1 MRAGLRFGIAAFAA
15 GLMLAPLP
23 ALAQSVPD
31 AATNTTDSIGPRELQ
46 NFSLNGTVTRQ
57 AETPAPAP
65 APRRP
70 ARQPTPD
77 GATDSPTAAA
87 TAAPAAPAPRR
98 PAAPP
103 PVAAKDSAPRGD
115 QALALDLPPA
125 TPATSALPASVPQSG
140 FPSSGPGSAT
150 FAPEQKPA
158 LWPWL
163 LLAAVLGAG
172 AALLLLRRRSRESFA
187 GAPEIDSYV
196 APEPAPRPR
205 PAPAPSAVPE
215 AAPPRPV
222 GIVSSRLRPWVE
234 IVFAPLGCTVDDE
247 RVTVEFE
254 IQLTNSGGATARDVL
269 VEASMFNAGPT
280 QEQDIGAFFA
290 APIGQ
295 GERIEALPPLQH
307 VTIRTSLVAPRAN
320 IQIFELGGRQ
330 VFVPLIAFNALYRL
344 GSGNGQTSVAY
355 LLGRETSGD
364 KLGPLRVD
372 LGARAFTALGIRPL
386 PVGVR
391 K

>member
-1 MRAGLRFGIAAFAA
+1 
-15 GLMLAPLP
+15 
-23 ALAQSVPD
+23 
-31 AATNTTDSIGPRELQ
+31 
-46 NFSLNGTVTRQ
+46 
-57 AETPAPAP
+57 
-65 APRRP
+65 
-70 ARQPTPD
+70 
-77 GATDSPTAAA
+77 
-87 TAAPAAPAPRR
+87 
-98 PAAPP
+98 
-103 PVAAKDSAPRGD
+103 
-115 QALALDLPPA
+115 
-125 TPATSALPASVPQSG
+125 
-140 FPSSGPGSAT
+140 
-150 FAPEQKPA
+150 
-158 LWPWL
+158 
-163 LLAAVLGAG
+163 VLGAG
-172 AALLLLRRRSRESFA
+172 AALVLLRRRARESFA
-187 GAPEIDSYV
+187 GAPEIDSYA
-196 APEPAPRPR
+196 APEPVPAPRPAPPPT
-205 PAPAPSAVPE
+205 PAPE
-215 AAPPRPV
+215 AAPPKPV

-344 GSGNGQTSVAY
+344 GSGTGQTSVAY

-372 LGARAFTALGIRPL
+372 LGARAFAALGIRPL
-386 PVGVR
+386 PIGVR

>member
-15 GLMLAPLP
+15 GLTLAPPP
-23 ALAQSVPD
+23 AFAQAVPD
-31 AATNTTDSIGPRELQ
+31 AATNTPAADPIGPRELQ

-57 AETPAPAP
+57 AETPAPVP
-65 APRRP
+65 APRRQ
-70 ARQPTPD
+70 ARSTAPD
-77 GATDSPTAAA
+77 APPPAA

-98 PAAPP
+98 SAAPAPAA
-103 PVAAKDSAPRGD
+103 AKESTPRGG
-115 QALALDLPPA
+115 QAPALDLA
-125 TPATSALPASVPQSG
+125 PATSALPASIPQPG
-140 FPSSGPGSAT
+140 FAPSDSTPAP

-172 AALLLLRRRSRESFA
+172 AAFLLLRRRSRESFA
-187 GAPEIDSYV
+187 GGPAVDSYV
-196 APEPAPRPR
+196 APEPAPPPR
-205 PAPAPSAVPE
+205 PAPAPAPVPQ
-215 AAPPRPV
+215 AAPPKPV

-234 IVFAPLGCTVDDE
+234 ITFAPLGCTVDDE
-247 RVTVEFE
+247 RVTLEFE
-254 IQLTNSGGATARDVL
+254 VQLTNSGGAMARDLV

-280 QEQDIGAFFA
+280 QEQDIAAFFA

-295 GERIEALPPLQH
+295 GERIETLPPLQH
-307 VTIRTSLVAPRAN
+307 VTIRTSLVAPRVN

-344 GSGNGQTSVAY
+344 AGGSGQTSLAY
-355 LLGRETSGD
+355 LLGRETNGE

-372 LGARAFTALGIRPL
+372 LGPRAFTALGIRPL